1 MNSRPLDSTHHILL
15 PRAWCGFVPRESL
28 WPEGTRWMLHS
39 DLPGPPAPCA
49 DSWGLAFVLPTM
61 AQLPGLWGVMQRRPG
76 PVPPGLT
83 GRAMTVLTGRSPSH
97 VLREPGLMDKEILP
111 SLWLSPPGPF
121 VSVTS
126 GFHSL
131 CPGDSSSTQ
140 PTWTFSTAS
149 SGRCGSQRWIFPFAS
164 SFQMFSESGNN

>member
-1 MNSRPLDSTHHILL
+1 MFLESHSGQKGPDRRSTVTSLGRQL
-15 PRAWCGFVPRESL
+15 PVQTPGAWP
-28 WPEGTRWMLHS
+28 
-39 DLPGPPAPCA
+39 
-49 DSWGLAFVLPTM
+49 FVLPTV
-61 AQLPGLWGVMQRRPG
+61 AQPPGLWGVMQRHPG

-83 GRAMTVLTGRSPSH
+83 GRAMTVLTGRSPSR

-131 CPGDSSSTQ
+131 CPGDSPSSQ

-149 SGRCGSQRWIFPFAS
+149 SGRGGSQRWIFPFAS